1 VATPRPAL
9 GHALDRSIAGLAAGA
24 TRLSRTR
31 RRAGVVLGATAA
43 ACAVLTALPGTA
55 SADPSPAELTQEV
68 ADASHQLE
76 VVSEQVNQ
84 ARTVLEQQQTAVT
97 QADQAAAAADA
108 RLHAMDGQIR
118 QLARTAYTTG
128 DVGRV
133 DVLLSSR
140 SAGDLIAQM
149 GTLDAIAGHQT
160 AVVKQVSDAAAAAR
174 AARASAQA
182 AAFAAQRTID
192 EISAE
197 QAQLQSQ
204 VADYRRQY
212 DALTA
217 EQQQVVV
224 QRVTGTAVAVTGNPA
239 PAAAAAPLAAAAPVA
254 APVAA
259 SGSAAAAV
267 RTALAQVGKPY
278 AWGAAGPGA
287 FDCSGLTQY
296 SWAAAGVALPH
307 SSSAQSRMGTPVPL
321 SALQPGDLV
330 FFYSPVSHVAMYVG
344 GGNIVHAST
353 EGQPV
358 KVVSLASVPGATSAR
373 RLG

>member
-1 VATPRPAL
+1 
-9 GHALDRSIAGLAAGA
+9 
-24 TRLSRTR
+24 
-31 RRAGVVLGATAA
+31 VVLGATAA

-55 SADPSPAELTQEV
+55 SADPSPAQLTQKV

-76 VVSEQVNQ
+76 VVSEQVNE
-84 ARTVLEQQQTAVT
+84 ARTVLDQQQNAVT
-97 QADQAAAAADA
+97 RADQAAAAADA
-108 RLHAMDGQIR
+108 RLHSMDGQIR

-174 AARASAQA
+174 TARASAQA
-182 AAFAAQRTID
+182 AAAAAQRTVDQIT
-192 EISAE
+192 AE
-197 QAQLQSQ
+197 QSQLQSQ
-204 VADYRRQY
+204 IADYHRQY

-224 QRVTGTAVAVTGNPA
+224 QRVTGTPTPA
-239 PAAAAAPLAAAAPVA
+239 PAPTATVGRSAPVAAVAPVAAA

-287 FDCSGLTQY
+287 FDCSGLMQY
-296 SWAAAGVALPH
+296 SWAAAGKALPH
-307 SSSAQSRMGTPVPL
+307 SSSGQSRMGTPV
-321 SALQPGDLV
+321 SRDALQPGDLV
-330 FFYSPVSHVAMYVG
+330 FFYSPVSHVGMYVG
-344 GGNIVHAST
+344 NGNIVHAST

-358 KVVSLASVPGATSAR
+358 KVVPLSSLSDYNSAR

>member
-1 VATPRPAL
+1 
-9 GHALDRSIAGLAAGA
+9 
-24 TRLSRTR
+24 
-31 RRAGVVLGATAA
+31 VVLGATAA

-55 SADPSPAELTQEV
+55 SADPSPAQLTQQV

-84 ARTVLEQQQTAVT
+84 ARTELAQQQTAVT

-108 RLHAMDGQIR
+108 RLRSMDGQIR
-118 QLARTAYTTG
+118 QLARTVYTTG
-128 DVGRV
+128 DVSRV

-140 SAGDLIAQM
+140 SAGDLVAQM

-174 AARASAQA
+174 AARASAQSA
-182 AAFAAQRTID
+182 AAAAQHTVD
-192 EISAE
+192 QISAE
-197 QAQLQSQ
+197 QSQLQSQ
-204 VADYRRQY
+204 IADYHRQY
-212 DALTA
+212 AALTA

-224 QRVTGTAVAVTGNPA
+224 QRVTGTPAVTTGASA
-239 PAAAAAPLAAAAPVA
+239 PVARPVTAAAAPVTASA
-254 APVAA
+254 APAVAA

-278 AWGAAGPGA
+278 SWGAAGPGA
-287 FDCSGLTQY
+287 FDCSGLMQY

-307 SSSAQSRMGTPVPL
+307 SSSGQSRMGTPVSL